1 MIPRVCPTDVYAVI
15 DLYGQC
21 AQVSVMNHVTRLQD
35 NSLLCSD
42 SQILESSQ
50 ALSILLG
57 KEMAHRS
64 VQIEYSALA
73 GTGVGDAGIWG
84 GDKIGSWRETIV

>member
-1 MIPRVCPTDVYAVI
+1 MRLTLWFPADVYAVI

-21 AQVSVMNHVTRLQD
+21 AQVSVLNHVTRLQD

-57 KEMAHRS
+57 NEIAHRS
-64 VQIEYSALA
+64 ASSEKRA
-73 GTGVGDAGIWG
+73 G
-84 GDKIGSWRETIV
+84 

>member
-1 MIPRVCPTDVYAVI
+1 MCRGRYEPLTCRGSCLLWFPADVYVPVI

-21 AQVSVMNHVTRLQD
+21 AQVSVLNHVTRLQD

-57 KEMAHRS
+57 NEIAHRS
-64 VQIEYSALA
+64 VSVALSHRH
-73 GTGVGDAGIWG
+73 T
-84 GDKIGSWRETIV
+84 